1 MPLLPAE
8 RCVFPDD
15 LLTAPLGA
23 RSGRWWVLHTRSRS
37 EKILV
42 RRIQGHAVSF
52 FLPLHRNQWRSRG
65 RLLASYVP
73 LFPGYV
79 FLHGDDTA
87 RLRAL
92 ETNLVAHCLPV
103 PDQRQLHDDLARVHR
118 LMACDAPLTPELGL
132 RPGSRVRIVAG
143 ALAGLEGRVL
153 RQGKQLKLLV
163 EVHFLQQGVS
173 VEVESW
179 MLQPLDRPERARA

>member
-8 RCVFPDD
+8 PFVFPDN
-15 LLTAPLGA
+15 LLTAPAGA
-23 RSGRWWVLHTRSRS
+23 GRWWVLHTRSRS
-37 EKILV
+37 EKALV
-42 RRIQGHAVSF
+42 RRLHGDAVSY
-52 FLPLHRNQWRSRG
+52 FLPLHKKQWRSRG
-65 RLLASYVP
+65 RLFSSFVP

-79 FLHGDDTA
+79 FLHGDDRA

-92 ETNLVAHCLPV
+92 ETNLIAHCLPV
-103 PDQRQLHDDLARVHR
+103 ADQGQLHDDLARVYR
-118 LMACDAPLTPELGL
+118 LMASDAPLTPEERL

-143 ALAGLEGRVL
+143 PLAGLEGRVL

-179 MLQPLDRPERARA
+179 MLQALDRPELARA